1 MGNRCRSVRGISRKF
16 KCQISTRGRKNS
28 RIHQAT
34 PRTARKGTSEIA
46 LCRVFTARNGEK
58 NTGILPICLERKED
72 KNKNV
77 GLECIRAQTAQIKS
91 LYLVA
96 LLLLPVPVLPL
107 LLLLVLNQGVLQRA
121 NKESVHFPLT
131 DIEILFFF
139 QSTSSSLTSF
149 SSLTPSF
156 GLRFLRINLKMF
168 FVVVI
173 VSNRFTLCLI
183 SPPCAPP
190 HQRRHCQEQDRR
202 DREHLPPLHPCRLRH
217 NPGLLVGPGHHA
229 AAAATRA
236 GLMFKTHDLTQE
248 KAKYVCLLKFTGTIP
263 TPAAL
268 FRRTCSNGN
277 GGGAMVDVGCWKR
290 SEKGQILR
298 WQTILPRG
306 WEKSC
311 LFLMPRHFNNN
322 MAEIDDCDFF
332 FALARSHLS
341 RFPSFFQSEV
351 LFPSSQRC
359 FKAPFY
365 GS

>member
-1 MGNRCRSVRGISRKF
+1 MYVPKW
-16 KCQISTRGRKNS
+16 
-28 RIHQAT
+28 
-34 PRTARKGTSEIA
+34 
-46 LCRVFTARNGEK
+46 
-58 NTGILPICLERKED
+58 
-72 KNKNV
+72 
-77 GLECIRAQTAQIKS
+77 AQIKS
-91 LYLVA
+91 LYLVS

-107 LLLLVLNQGVLQRA
+107 LLFLVLNQGVLQRA
-121 NKESVHFPLT
+121 NEESVHFPLT

-202 DREHLPPLHPCRLRH
+202 DREHLPPLHPGRLRH

-229 AAAATRA
+229 AAAAARA

-268 FRRTCSNGN
+268 FRRTCSNGD
-277 GGGAMVDVGCWKR
+277 GGGAMVDAGCCKQEAKKAKFCDGKQ
-290 SEKGQILR
+290 SFPAGR
-298 WQTILPRG
+298 WG
-306 WEKSC
+306 KSC
-311 LFLMPRHFNNN
+311 LFLMPRHFNRNKE
-322 MAEIDDCDFF
+322 EIDDCDLF
-332 FALARSHLS
+332 FALARSISPFSLSLFFSKRGFIPVLPALFQGPILWLVASLS
-341 RFPSFFQSEV
+341 RATN
-351 LFPSSQRC
+351 
-359 FKAPFY
+359 KAQL
-365 GS
+365 